1 VQYATDINS
10 KLTGIIVRIYVHPYK
25 LRHVIAVRFLFTIF
39 NYYLKKNCVV
49 PFVVYFLEKPN
60 CFLHGLAVYFMV
72 SYQHFLC
79 RKKNSKTVQQ
89 SCKVT

>member
-49 PFVVYFLEKPN
+49 LSTNSIFDVYRLLSIF
-60 CFLHGLAVYFMV
+60 
-72 SYQHFLC
+72 
-79 RKKNSKTVQQ
+79 
-89 SCKVT
+89 